1 MLKEALI
8 KKLISLDNFS
18 EVADELAISIVE
30 SNDLF
35 PHNLISEMLS
45 THLQKI
51 HLDPDVTS
59 EEMFDYIKG
68 LMSKEKEERKR
79 KRVSNIT
86 PEGIEDSKINI
97 VDFLKKNP
105 NATRQNILSATGLP
119 PRIIRLALTALIAE
133 GRLMIIGEK
142 RNATYSVAE

>member
-1 MLKEALI
+1 MKDDLI

-18 EVADELAISIVE
+18 EVADELAASIVE

-35 PHNLISEMLS
+35 PPHLISEMLS
-45 THLQKI
+45 THLRKI

-59 EEMFDYIKG
+59 EEVFDYIKG
-68 LMSKEKEERKR
+68 LLPKEKEERKR

-97 VDFLKKNP
+97 VNFLKKNP
-105 NATRQNILSATGLP
+105 HATRPDIISATGLP
-119 PRIIRLALTALIAE
+119 PRILRRALAALTEE

>member
-1 MLKEALI
+1 MTDDLI

-18 EVADELAISIVE
+18 EVADELAVSIVE
-30 SNDLF
+30 SNNLF
-35 PHNLISEMLS
+35 PPHLISEMLS
-45 THLQKI
+45 THLRKI

-59 EEMFDYIKG
+59 EEVFDYIKG
-68 LMSKEKEERKR
+68 LLPKENEERKR

-105 NATRQNILSATGLP
+105 HATRQNILSATGLP
-119 PRIIRLALTALIAE
+119 PRILRRALADLTEE

-142 RNATYSVAE
+142 RNATYSVAK